1 MGITRLDG
9 TLTVAERRLRL
20 AGTETRELGVAGEGV
35 PWLLLHGYADSADTW
50 RPVLERLGAAG
61 RPAMAIDLTGF
72 GTASALEPG
81 MMLPQWDELV
91 AAAVSE
97 LSASVGGGEVL
108 VAGNS
113 LGGCLSMRAAQSSEL
128 PIAGVVPIAPA
139 GLHMARWFGV
149 IESERLVRLLKL
161 SPVPVPQI
169 AVREVVGRVYRGLA
183 FANPRG
189 ADAAA
194 VASFT
199 RHMPSVSRASE
210 ILETG
215 RRLLPEL
222 ESPFRLGA
230 IDCPLL
236 LVWGDQDR
244 MVFTTGAERV
254 LRAVPYSDLEVLE
267 RCGHCPQVETPDR
280 VAEILLEFPE
290 SMSQD

>member
-1 MGITRLDG
+1 
-9 TLTVAERRLRL
+9 LRL
-20 AGTETRELGVAGEGV
+20 GGTDTRELAVEGSGA

-50 RPVLERLGAAG
+50 RPVLERLAEKG
-61 RPAMAIDLTGF
+61 RMARAIDLTGF

-81 MMLPQWDELV
+81 LMLPQWDELV
-91 AAAVSE
+91 ATAVAE
-97 LSASVGGGEVL
+97 LSAAAGGAEVL
-108 VAGNS
+108 IAGNS
-113 LGGCLSMRAAQSSEL
+113 LGGCLSMRAAQGGEL

-149 IESERLVRLLKL
+149 IESERLVRLLKR
-161 SPVPVPQI
+161 SPVPVPEV
-169 AVREVVGRVYRGLA
+169 AVREVVSRVYRSLV

-189 ADAAA
+189 ADASA

-222 ESPFRLGA
+222 ESPFRLGE

-267 RCGHCPQVETPDR
+267 RCGHCPQVEVPDR
-280 VAEILLEFPE
+280 IAEILTGFPG
-290 SMSQD
+290 SMSQL